1 MNRHSNTNE
10 SAAATAELAAA
21 AATAELVAAAAMT
34 ELVAAWR
41 RKWALEKFREREEK

>member
-21 AATAELVAAAAMT
+21 AAAMT
-34 ELVAAWR
+34 ELVAAWW
-41 RKWALEKFREREEK
+41 RKWALEKFRECEEK

>member
-10 SAAATAELAAA
+10 SAAELA
-21 AATAELVAAAAMT
+21 AAAAMT

-41 RKWALEKFREREEK
+41 RKWALEKFRECEEK

>member
-10 SAAATAELAAA
+10 SAAATAELA
-21 AATAELVAAAAMT
+21 AAAAMT

-41 RKWALEKFREREEK
+41 RKWALEKFRECEEK